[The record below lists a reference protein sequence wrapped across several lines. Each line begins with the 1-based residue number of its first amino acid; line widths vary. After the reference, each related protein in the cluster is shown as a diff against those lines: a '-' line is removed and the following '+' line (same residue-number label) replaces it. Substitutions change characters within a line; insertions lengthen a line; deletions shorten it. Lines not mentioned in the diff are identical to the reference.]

1 MMAKTKISVVA
12 LVMTVVGMFALV
24 SQAHAGAKEYH
35 ECMDAGNYHE
45 QCKHHL

>member
-1 MMAKTKISVVA
+1 MTNAKSNVAAVVVA
-12 LVMTVVGMFALV
+12 VMGMFALA